1 MFGCGTFTDFKVIVS
16 SLQRTLF
23 PTRTFLF
30 HPNSDY
36 LIYFIMSISIKYVY
50 VVQKNSSR
58 YCLPIIIMMKLC
70 EWTGIINKSIDIHP
84 LCLKIRKQNP
94 LFLNTVYNIR
104 DIIPVSVFLLQR
116 VHIFGW
122 SIIASLKFSFGNV
135 ECV

>member
-1 MFGCGTFTDFKVIVS
+1 MIYECRTSRNCRTNFDITPQITYIRIICMFADFKVIVS
-16 SLQRTLF
+16 SLQKTLF
-23 PTRTFLF
+23 PTRIFLF

-36 LIYFIMSISIKYVY
+36 ILYFIMSISIKYVY

-94 LFLNTVYNIR
+94 LFLNTVYNI
-104 DIIPVSVFLLQR
+104 
-116 VHIFGW
+116 
-122 SIIASLKFSFGNV
+122 
-135 ECV
+135 